1 MAKAKKDVADTIAE
15 SMGAKPVVK
24 NLTKQQWTDQM
35 IALLKKD
42 TKVEKKETTKDD
54 AYYAHLIDGGKL
66 ALTTYFNNASDID
79 KNSSPWV
86 TGLKS
91 KTIPPYADGYAKF
104 KAEVQD
110 DEIRPLLWQGVKMA
124 SQDLWFKENGLD
136 DATNMTNQLKH
147 ALISYKND
155 DTKKA
160 LVAKFLASDM
170 VKNPANLTRIA
181 KSVYAEAEPKVQDK
195 PHVILQ
201 TSDILQAGELNSLY
215 NDAEKLSKELVDAS
229 KQYDKATRQ
238 VNDTLREVQM
248 VYSEL
253 ISIIKTAIKLAGS
266 TPKLKPKRK
275 RRKKAE

>member
-1 MAKAKKDVADTIAE
+1 
-15 SMGAKPVVK
+15 
-24 NLTKQQWTDQM
+24 
-35 IALLKKD
+35 
-42 TKVEKKETTKDD
+42 
-54 AYYAHLIDGGKL
+54 
-66 ALTTYFNNASDID
+66 
-79 KNSSPWV
+79 
-86 TGLKS
+86 
-91 KTIPPYADGYAKF
+91 
-104 KAEVQD
+104 
-110 DEIRPLLWQGVKMA
+110 MA